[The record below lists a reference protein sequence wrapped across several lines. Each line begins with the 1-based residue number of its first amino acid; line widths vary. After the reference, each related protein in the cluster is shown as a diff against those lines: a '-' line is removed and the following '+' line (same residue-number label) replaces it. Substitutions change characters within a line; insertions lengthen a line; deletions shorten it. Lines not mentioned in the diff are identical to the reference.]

1 MDVKM
6 SKWFVY
12 YQIRK
17 KCFKILLTLR
27 VNNKLWIITIHVN
40 VSSDLV
46 WFWSDNLWNNGFEKV
61 NMNLFHGLK
70 KSKQI
75 KKQAFP
81 SLFQYPS
88 L

>member
-12 YQIRK
+12 DQIRKK
-17 KCFKILLTLR
+17 KCFKIR
-27 VNNKLWIITIHVN
+27 IWIITIHVN
-40 VSSDLV
+40 VSSDLL

-61 NMNLFHGLK
+61 NINFFRGLK